1 MAQTFKTAH
10 DMPQWLYDLTYGL
23 ADQRHI
29 RILLENERFAVVQC
43 PGGKWYDNSG
53 EHYGASSYSLV
64 DKRLLHTYRKS
75 VGLMDCKELQHGG
88 RAKLAQWKRLIEQE
102 SLTPRQVRILEI
114 ERTLRVGAGAFTGD
128 LTNELE
134 ALKAEEAKPQPTTL
148 QDVPD
153 ESAEKFRRGD
163 L

>member
-1 MAQTFKTAH
+1 MPKSFQSAH

-23 ADQRHI
+23 AEQRHI
-29 RILLENERFAVVQC
+29 RILLENDRFAVVQT

-53 EHYGASSYSLV
+53 AHYGPSSYSLV

-102 SLTPRQVRILEI
+102 SLTPRQVRIMEI
-114 ERTLRVGAGAFTGD
+114 ERALRVGAGAFTGD
-128 LTNELE
+128 LTSELE
-134 ALKAEEAKPQPTTL
+134 ALRREETETAFERSVAKN
-148 QDVPD
+148 
-153 ESAEKFRRGD
+153 GD
-163 L
+163 LLERLKD